1 MTVVSY
7 LLLILSVFIG
17 SALAFWLKD
26 MTEQY
31 LKLGLAFS
39 GAFLLGITV
48 LHLLPGIYT
57 GDNHMIGIWILLGFL
72 IQLFLEFLSG
82 GLEHGHVHAH
92 NHHVNSFLLQV
103 MVGLIIH
110 SFIEG
115 LPLDNYQELHAGHN
129 HGPGALLYGI
139 VLHKIPAAFALT
151 LFMIQSKLSK
161 GLTFLILFIFAMAS
175 PLGSFVGSLIELN
188 EQGLQI
194 LLAVVVGSF
203 LHIATVILF
212 ENEDEH
218 HHKFSW
224 SKFLVILLGFGIAI
238 GASV

>member
-1 MTVVSY
+1 MTLLSY
-7 LLLILSVFIG
+7 FLLIFSVFIG
-17 SALAFWLKD
+17 AGLAYWLKD
-26 MTEQY
+26 MTEKY

-57 GDNHMIGIWILLGFL
+57 GHNHMVGIWILVGFL

-92 NHHVNSFLLQV
+92 NHHVNSFLIQV

-115 LPLDNYQELHAGHN
+115 LPLDNYEQLHAGHD
-129 HGPGALLYGI
+129 HGEGVLLYGI

-151 LFMIQSKLSK
+151 LFMLQSKLSK
-161 GLTFLILFIFAMAS
+161 GLTFLILFVFAMAS

-188 EQGLQI
+188 EEGLKI

-224 SKFLVILLGFGIAI
+224 SKFVVILVGFGISI
-238 GASV
+238 VASL